1 MLYSDFFEK
10 CIYRTIKM
18 TTINKKMCKILTK
31 NGEKHRI

>member
-18 TTINKKMCKILTK
+18 TTINKNVQNLDKEWRET
-31 NGEKHRI
+31 